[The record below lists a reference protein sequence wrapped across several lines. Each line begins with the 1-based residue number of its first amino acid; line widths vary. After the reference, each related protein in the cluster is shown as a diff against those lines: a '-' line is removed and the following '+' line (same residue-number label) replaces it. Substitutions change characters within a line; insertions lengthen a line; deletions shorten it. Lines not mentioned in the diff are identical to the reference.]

1 MCKVGI
7 EVTAMPIY
15 KTNKKRDGLFL
26 YTVRVNYTDKN
37 GKAHSLTRTAVGAE
51 AAKLLE
57 SQLTAEYKTGQIT
70 PAERM
75 TVGELAAKYLAAK
88 RTEVRRSTAEKTE
101 RILNRYVLPT
111 MQKERLDRLNA
122 QKLQDWKQSVTA
134 LALAP
139 KTQKNIYGEFRTMLN
154 FAVKMEHLPRNPLLT
169 VGNFKDTDFTPPT
182 DKLQYYTADEFLR
195 YKAAALADA
204 EAKGTLSEYAYYV
217 FFCIAYYMGMRK
229 GEINALRWSDINGG
243 LLTVRRSVT
252 QKVKGESA
260 VETLPKN
267 KTSYR
272 TIEIPE
278 PLMEILAE
286 WKKRLA
292 ERDAYR
298 DNYRVCGGGEN
309 GVLTDS
315 NVDRHNRRYADMAG
329 LKHIRVHDFRHSH
342 ASLLANEGINIQEI
356 ARRLGHAKIEM
367 TWNTYAHL
375 YPRESERSLSVLN
388 KVK

>member
-1 MCKVGI
+1 
-7 EVTAMPIY
+7 MPIY

-37 GKAHSLTRTAVGAE
+37 GKAHSLTRAAVGAE

-75 TVGELAAKYLAAK
+75 TVGELVKRYLAAK
-88 RTEVRRSTAEKTE
+88 KTEVRRASVEKTQ
-101 RILNRYVLPT
+101 RIMNRYVLPT
-111 MQKERLDRLNA
+111 LEKERLDRLNR
-122 QKLQDWKQSVTA
+122 QKMQDWKLAVSA
-134 LALAP
+134 LGLSLR
-139 KTQKNIYGEFRTMLN
+139 TNKNIYSEFRAMLN
-154 FAVKMEHLPRNPLLT
+154 YAVKMEYIAQNPLT
-169 VGNFKDTDFTPPT
+169 AVGNFKDTDFTPPQE
-182 DKLQYYTADEFLR
+182 KLHYYTADEFLR
-195 YKAAALADA
+195 YKAVALADA

-229 GEINALRWSDINGG
+229 GEINALRWSDINEE

-272 TIEIPE
+272 TIEIPA

-286 WKKRLA
+286 YKKRL
-292 ERDAYR
+292 ESRDAYR
-298 DNYRVCGGGEN
+298 DNYRVCGGGEE
-309 GVLTDS
+309 GVLPDTSLS
-315 NVDRHNRRYADMAG
+315 NHNVRYADAAG
-329 LKHIRVHDFRHSH
+329 LAHIRIHDFRHSH

>member
-1 MCKVGI
+1 
-7 EVTAMPIY
+7 MPIY
-15 KTNKKRDGLFL
+15 KTNKKRDGLYI

-37 GKAHSLTRTAVGAE
+37 GKAHGLTRTAVGAE

-57 SQLTAEYKTGQIT
+57 SQLTAEYKAKQASPI
-70 PAERM
+70 ERM
-75 TVGELAAKYLAAK
+75 TVGELAEKYLAAK
-88 RTEVRRSTAEKTE
+88 YTEVRRSTAEKTE
-101 RILNRYVLPT
+101 RMLNRYVLPT
-111 MQKERLDRLNA
+111 MQKERIDRLNA
-122 QKLQDWKQSVTA
+122 QKLQEWKQSITT
-134 LALAP
+134 LGLAP
-139 KTQKNIYGEFRTMLN
+139 KTQKNIYSEFRAMLN
-154 FAVKMEHLPRNPLLT
+154 FAVKMEYLPRNPLLA
-169 VGNFKDTDFTPPT
+169 VGNFKDNDFTPPK
-182 DKLQYYTADEFLR
+182 DKLRYYTADEFLR

-204 EAKGTLSEYAYYV
+204 EAKGTISEYAFYV
-217 FFCIAYYMGMRK
+217 FFCVAYYMGMRK

-243 LLTVRRSVT
+243 LLTVRRSVS

-298 DNYRVCGGGEN
+298 DNYRVCGGGET
-309 GVLTDS
+309 GVLSDTNIDL
-315 NVDRHNRRYADMAG
+315 HNRRYAAAAD
-329 LKHIRVHDFRHSH
+329 LPHIRIHDFRHSH

-388 KVK
+388 RVK

>member
-1 MCKVGI
+1 
-7 EVTAMPIY
+7 MPIY

-70 PAERM
+70 PGERM
-75 TVGELAAKYLAAK
+75 TVGELAGEYLASK
-88 RTEVRRSTAEKTE
+88 QSEVRRASTEKAAQ
-101 RILNRYVLPT
+101 IINRYILPT
-111 MQKERLDRLNA
+111 VQNERLDRLNA
-122 QKLQDWKQSVTA
+122 QKLQAWKQTVSA
-134 LALAP
+134 LSLSP
-139 KTQKNIYGEFRTMLN
+139 KTQQNIYAAFRAMLN
-154 FAVKMEHLPRNPLLT
+154 YAVKLEYLPRNPLT
-169 VGNFKDTDFTPPT
+169 AVGNFKDNDFTPT
-182 DKLQYYTADEFLR
+182 KEKLHYYTADEFLR

-204 EAKGTLSEYAYYV
+204 ETRGTLSEYAYYV

-229 GEINALRWSDINGG
+229 GEINALRWSDIEGN

-260 VETLPKN
+260 LETLPKN

-272 TIEIPE
+272 TIEIPQ
-278 PLMEILAE
+278 PLMNILAE

-292 ERDAYR
+292 ERDAYG

-309 GVLTDS
+309 GVLSDTNIDL
-315 NVDRHNRRYADMAG
+315 HNRRYAEAAG
-329 LKHIRVHDFRHSH
+329 LPHIRIHDFRHSH

-388 KVK
+388 KVV

>member
-1 MCKVGI
+1 
-7 EVTAMPIY
+7 MPIY
-15 KTNKKRDGLFL
+15 KTDKKRDGLYI

-37 GKAHSLTRTAVGAE
+37 GKAHGLTRTAVGAE

-75 TVGELAAKYLAAK
+75 TVGELAGEYLASK
-88 RTEVRRSTAEKTE
+88 QSEVRRASTEKAAQ
-101 RILNRYVLPT
+101 IINRYILPT
-111 MQKERLDRLNA
+111 VQNERLDRLNA
-122 QKLQDWKQSVTA
+122 QKLQAWKQTVSA
-134 LALAP
+134 LSLSP
-139 KTQKNIYGEFRTMLN
+139 KTQQNIYAAFRAMLN
-154 FAVKMEHLPRNPLLT
+154 YAVKLEYLPRNPLT
-169 VGNFKDTDFTPPT
+169 AVGNFKDNDFTPT
-182 DKLQYYTADEFLR
+182 KEKLHYYTAAEFLH

-204 EAKGTLSEYAYYV
+204 ERRGTLSEYAYYV

-229 GEINALRWSDINGG
+229 GEINALRWSDIEGN

-260 VETLPKN
+260 LETLPKN

-272 TIEIPE
+272 TIEIPQ
-278 PLMEILAE
+278 PLMNILAE

-292 ERDAYR
+292 ERDAYG

-309 GVLTDS
+309 GVLSDTNIDL
-315 NVDRHNRRYADMAG
+315 HNRRYAEAAG
-329 LKHIRVHDFRHSH
+329 LPHIRIHDFRHSH

-388 KVK
+388 KVV

>member
-1 MCKVGI
+1 
-7 EVTAMPIY
+7 MPIY
-15 KTNKKRDGLFL
+15 KTNKKRDGLYI

-37 GKAHSLTRTAVGAE
+37 GKAHGLTRTAVGAE

-57 SQLTAEYKTGQIT
+57 SRLTAEYKAKQASSI
-70 PAERM
+70 ERM
-75 TVGELAAKYLAAK
+75 TVGELAEKYLAAK
-88 RTEVRRSTAEKTE
+88 YTEVRRSTAEKTE
-101 RILNRYVLPT
+101 RMLNRYVLPT

-122 QKLQDWKQSVTA
+122 QKLQEWKQSIATLG
-134 LALAP
+134 LAS
-139 KTQKNIYGEFRTMLN
+139 KTQKNIYSEFRAMLN
-154 FAVKMEHLPRNPLLT
+154 FAVKMEYLSRNPLLA
-169 VGNFKDTDFTPPT
+169 VGNFKDTDFTPPK
-182 DKLQYYTADEFLR
+182 DKLCYYTADEFLR
-195 YKAAALADA
+195 YKAAALTDA
-204 EAKGTLSEYAYYV
+204 EVKGTISEYAFYV
-217 FFCIAYYMGMRK
+217 FFCVAYYMGMRK

-243 LLTVRRSVT
+243 LLTVRRSVS
-252 QKVKGESA
+252 QKIKGESA

-272 TIEIPE
+272 TIEIPA

-286 WKKRLA
+286 YKKRLA
-292 ERDAYR
+292 ARDAYR

-309 GVLTDS
+309 NVLSDT
-315 NVDRHNRRYADMAG
+315 NIELHNRRYAEAAG
-329 LKHIRVHDFRHSH
+329 LPHIRIHDFRHSH

>member
-1 MCKVGI
+1 
-7 EVTAMPIY
+7 MPIY
-15 KTNKKRDGLFL
+15 KTNKKRDGLYI

-37 GKAHSLTRTAVGAE
+37 GKAHGLTRTAVGAE

-75 TVGELAAKYLAAK
+75 TVGELAGEYLASK
-88 RTEVRRSTAEKTE
+88 QSEVRRASTEKAAQ
-101 RILNRYVLPT
+101 IINRYILPT
-111 MQKERLDRLNA
+111 VQNERLDRLNA
-122 QKLQDWKQSVTA
+122 QKLQAWKQTVSA
-134 LALAP
+134 LSLSP
-139 KTQKNIYGEFRTMLN
+139 KTQQNIYAAFRAMLN
-154 FAVKMEHLPRNPLLT
+154 YAVKLEYLPRNPLT
-169 VGNFKDTDFTPPT
+169 AVGNFKDNDFTPT
-182 DKLQYYTADEFLR
+182 KEKLHYYTAAEFLH

-204 EAKGTLSEYAYYV
+204 ERRGTLSEYAYYV

-229 GEINALRWSDINGG
+229 GEINALRWSDIESN

-252 QKVKGESA
+252 QKVKGECA
-260 VETLPKN
+260 LETLPKN

-272 TIEIPE
+272 TIEIPQ
-278 PLMEILAE
+278 PLMNILAE

-292 ERDAYR
+292 ERDAYG

-309 GVLTDS
+309 GVLSDTNIDL
-315 NVDRHNRRYADMAG
+315 HNRRYAEAAG
-329 LKHIRVHDFRHSH
+329 LPHIRIHDFRHSH

-388 KVK
+388 KVD

>member
-1 MCKVGI
+1 
-7 EVTAMPIY
+7 MPIY

-75 TVGELAAKYLAAK
+75 TVGELAGEYLASK
-88 RTEVRRSTAEKTE
+88 QSEVRRASAEKAAQ
-101 RILNRYVLPT
+101 ILNRYILPT
-111 MQKERLDRLNA
+111 VQNERLDRLNA
-122 QKLQDWKQSVTA
+122 QKLQAWKQTVTA
-134 LALAP
+134 LSLSP
-139 KTQKNIYGEFRTMLN
+139 KTQQNIYAAFRAMLN
-154 FAVKMEHLPRNPLLT
+154 YAVKLEYLPRNPLT
-169 VGNFKDTDFTPPT
+169 AVGNFKDNDFTPT
-182 DKLQYYTADEFLR
+182 KEKLHYYTAAEFLR

-204 EAKGTLSEYAYYV
+204 EQRDTLSEYAYYV

-229 GEINALRWSDINGG
+229 GEINALRWSDIEGN

-260 VETLPKN
+260 LETLPKN

-272 TIEIPE
+272 TIEIPQ
-278 PLMEILAE
+278 PLMNILAE

-292 ERDAYR
+292 ERDAYG

-309 GVLTDS
+309 GVLSDTNIDL
-315 NVDRHNRRYADMAG
+315 HNRRYAEAAG
-329 LKHIRVHDFRHSH
+329 LPHIRIHDFRHSH

-388 KVK
+388 KVV

>member
-1 MCKVGI
+1 
-7 EVTAMPIY
+7 MPIY
-15 KTNKKRDGLFL
+15 KTNKKRGGLFL

-75 TVGELAAKYLAAK
+75 TVGELAQQYFAVK
-88 RTEVRRSTAEKTE
+88 RTEVRLSTAEKAE
-101 RILNRYVLPT
+101 RTLKCYVLPT
-111 MQKERLDRLNA
+111 MQDERLDRLNA
-122 QKLQDWKQSVTA
+122 QKLQSWKQTVA
-134 LALAP
+134 ARGLAP
-139 KTQKNIYGEFRTMLN
+139 KTQKNIYGAFRTMLN
-154 FAVKMEHLPRNPLLT
+154 FAVRMEYIQRNPILI
-169 VGNFKDTDFTPPT
+169 VGNFKDDDFTPPRE
-182 DKLQYYTADEFLR
+182 KLRFYTADEFLR
-195 YKAAALADA
+195 YKAAALKYA
-204 EAKGTLSEYAYYV
+204 EEKGTIVEHAFYV

-229 GEINALRWSDINGG
+229 GEIHALRWSDIEGN
-243 LLTVRRSVT
+243 LLTVRHSVS
-252 QKVKGESA
+252 QKIKGKPTFES
-260 VETLPKN
+260 LPKN
-267 KTSYR
+267 KPSYR
-272 TIEIPE
+272 TIEVPA
-278 PLMEILAE
+278 PLMEILE
-286 WKKRLA
+286 EYKKRLA
-292 ERDAYR
+292 ARDAYR
-298 DNYRVCGGGEN
+298 DNYRVCGGGES

>member
-1 MCKVGI
+1 
-7 EVTAMPIY
+7 MPIY
-15 KTNKKRDGLFL
+15 KTDKKRDGL
-26 YTVRVNYTDKN
+26 YVYKVRVNYTDKN

-57 SQLTAEYKTGQIT
+57 ARLTAEHKTGQT
-70 PAERM
+70 SPTERM
-75 TVGELAAKYLAAK
+75 TVGELADEYIAAK
-88 RTEVRRSTAEKTE
+88 RTEVRLSTAEKTV
-101 RILNRYVLPT
+101 RMLHRYILPATQGV
-111 MQKERLDRLNA
+111 RLDRLNA
-122 QKLQDWKQSVTA
+122 QKLQEWK
-134 LALAP
+134 LAISSLGLSP
-139 KTQKNIYGEFRTMLN
+139 RTNKNIYSEFRAMLN
-154 FAVKMEHLPRNPLLT
+154 YAVKLEYLPRNPLT
-169 VGNFKDTDFTPPT
+169 AVGNFKDNDFTPPKE
-182 DKLQYYTADEFLR
+182 KLHYYTAAEFLR

-204 EAKGTLSEYAYYV
+204 EQRGTLSEYAYYV

-229 GEINALRWSDINGG
+229 GEINALRWSDIDGN

-260 VETLPKN
+260 LETLPKN

-272 TIEIPE
+272 TIEIPQ

-309 GVLTDS
+309 GVLSDTNIDL
-315 NVDRHNRRYADMAG
+315 HNRRYADAAG
-329 LKHIRVHDFRHSH
+329 LAHIRIHDFRHSH

-388 KVK
+388 RVK

>member
-1 MCKVGI
+1 
-7 EVTAMPIY
+7 MPIY
-15 KTNKKRDGLFL
+15 KTNKKRDGLYI

-37 GKAHSLTRTAVGAE
+37 GKAHGLTRTAVGAE

-57 SQLTAEYKTGQIT
+57 SRLTAEYKAKQASSI
-70 PAERM
+70 ERM
-75 TVGELAAKYLAAK
+75 TVGELAEKYLVAKY
-88 RTEVRRSTAEKTE
+88 TEVRRSTAEKTE
-101 RILNRYVLPT
+101 RMLNRYVLPI

-122 QKLQDWKQSVTA
+122 QKLQEWKQSIATLG
-134 LALAP
+134 LAS
-139 KTQKNIYGEFRTMLN
+139 KTQKNIYSEFRAMLN
-154 FAVKMEHLPRNPLLT
+154 FAVKMEYLPRNPLLA
-169 VGNFKDTDFTPPT
+169 VGNFKDTDFTPPK
-182 DKLQYYTADEFLR
+182 DKLCYYTADEFLR
-195 YKAAALADA
+195 YKAAALTDA
-204 EAKGTLSEYAYYV
+204 EVKGTISEYAFYV
-217 FFCIAYYMGMRK
+217 FFCVAYYMGMRK

-243 LLTVRRSVT
+243 LLTVRRSVS
-252 QKVKGESA
+252 QKIKGESA

-272 TIEIPE
+272 TIEIPA

-286 WKKRLA
+286 YKKRLA
-292 ERDAYR
+292 ARDAYR

-309 GVLTDS
+309 NVLSDT
-315 NVDRHNRRYADMAG
+315 NIELHNRRYAEAAG
-329 LKHIRVHDFRHSH
+329 LPHIRIHDFRHSH

>member
-1 MCKVGI
+1 
-7 EVTAMPIY
+7 MPIY
-15 KTNKKRDGLFL
+15 KTNKKRDGLYI

-37 GKAHSLTRTAVGAE
+37 GKAHGLTRTAVGAE

-57 SQLTAEYKTGQIT
+57 SQLTAEYKAKQASPI
-70 PAERM
+70 ERM
-75 TVGELAAKYLAAK
+75 TVGELAKKYLAAK
-88 RTEVRRSTAEKTE
+88 YTEVRRSTAEKTE
-101 RILNRYVLPT
+101 RMLNRYVLPT
-111 MQKERLDRLNA
+111 MQKERIDRLNA
-122 QKLQDWKQSVTA
+122 QKLQEWKQSITT
-134 LALAP
+134 LGLAP
-139 KTQKNIYGEFRTMLN
+139 KTQKNIYSEFRAMLN
-154 FAVKMEHLPRNPLLT
+154 FAVKMEYLPRNPLLA
-169 VGNFKDTDFTPPT
+169 VGNFKDNDFTPPK
-182 DKLQYYTADEFLR
+182 DKLRYYTADEFLR

-204 EAKGTLSEYAYYV
+204 EAKGTISEYAFYV
-217 FFCIAYYMGMRK
+217 FFCVAYYMGMRK
-229 GEINALRWSDINGG
+229 GEINALRWSDINGE
-243 LLTVRRSVT
+243 LLTVRRSVS
-252 QKVKGESA
+252 QKIKGESV

-272 TIEIPE
+272 TIEIPA

-286 WKKRLA
+286 YKKRLA
-292 ERDAYR
+292 ARDAYR

-309 GVLTDS
+309 SVLSDT
-315 NVDRHNRRYADMAG
+315 NIELHNRRYAEAAG
-329 LKHIRVHDFRHSH
+329 LSRIRIHDFRHSH

>member
-1 MCKVGI
+1 
-7 EVTAMPIY
+7 MPIY
-15 KTNKKRDGLFL
+15 KTDKKRDGLFL

-37 GKAHSLTRTAVGAE
+37 GKAHGLTRTAVGAE

-57 SQLTAEYKTGQIT
+57 ARLTAEHKTGQT
-70 PAERM
+70 SPSERM
-75 TVGELAAKYLAAK
+75 TVGELAGEYLASK
-88 RTEVRRSTAEKTE
+88 QSEVRRASTEKAAQ
-101 RILNRYVLPT
+101 ILNRYILPT
-111 MQKERLDRLNA
+111 VQNERLDRLNA
-122 QKLQDWKQSVTA
+122 QKLQAWKQTVTA
-134 LALAP
+134 LSLSP
-139 KTQKNIYGEFRTMLN
+139 KTQQNIYAAFRAMLN
-154 FAVKMEHLPRNPLLT
+154 YAVKLEYLPRNPLT
-169 VGNFKDTDFTPPT
+169 AVGNFKDTDFTPPQE
-182 DKLQYYTADEFLR
+182 KLHYYTAAEFLR

-204 EAKGTLSEYAYYV
+204 EQKGTLSEYAYYV

-229 GEINALRWSDINGG
+229 GEINALRWSDIEGN

-260 VETLPKN
+260 LETLPKN

-309 GVLTDS
+309 GVLSDTNIDL
-315 NVDRHNRRYADMAG
+315 HNRRYAEAAG
-329 LKHIRVHDFRHSH
+329 LPHIRVHDFRHSH

-388 KVK
+388 KVV

>member
-1 MCKVGI
+1 
-7 EVTAMPIY
+7 MPIY
-15 KTNKKRDGLFL
+15 KTNKKRDGLYI

-37 GKAHSLTRTAVGAE
+37 GKAHGLTRTAVGAE

-57 SQLTAEYKTGQIT
+57 SQLTAEYKAKQASPI
-70 PAERM
+70 ERM
-75 TVGELAAKYLAAK
+75 TVGELAEKYLAAK
-88 RTEVRRSTAEKTE
+88 YTEVRRSTAEKTE
-101 RILNRYVLPT
+101 RMLNRYVLPT
-111 MQKERLDRLNA
+111 MQKERIDRLNA
-122 QKLQDWKQSVTA
+122 QKLQEWKQSITT
-134 LALAP
+134 LGLAP
-139 KTQKNIYGEFRTMLN
+139 KTQKNIYSEFRAMLN
-154 FAVKMEHLPRNPLLT
+154 FAVKMEYLPRNPLLA
-169 VGNFKDTDFTPPT
+169 VGNFKDNDFTPPK
-182 DKLQYYTADEFLR
+182 DKLRYYTADEFLR

-204 EAKGTLSEYAYYV
+204 EAKGTISEYAFYV
-217 FFCIAYYMGMRK
+217 FFCVAYYMGMRK
-229 GEINALRWSDINGG
+229 GEINALRWSDINGE
-243 LLTVRRSVT
+243 LLTVRRSVS
-252 QKVKGESA
+252 QKIKGESV

-272 TIEIPE
+272 TIEIPA

-286 WKKRLA
+286 YKKRLA
-292 ERDAYR
+292 ARDAYR

-309 GVLTDS
+309 SVLSDT
-315 NVDRHNRRYADMAG
+315 NIELHNRRYAEAAG
-329 LKHIRVHDFRHSH
+329 LPRIRIHDFRHSH

>member
-7 EVTAMPIY
+7 EVTLLPIY

-37 GKAHSLTRTAVGAE
+37 GKAHSLTRAAVGAE

-75 TVGELAAKYLAAK
+75 TVGELVKRYLAAK
-88 RTEVRRSTAEKTE
+88 ETEVRRASVEKTQ
-101 RILNRYVLPT
+101 RIMNRYVLPT
-111 MQKERLDRLNA
+111 LEKERLDRLNR
-122 QKLQDWKQSVTA
+122 QKMQDWKLAVSA
-134 LALAP
+134 LGLSLR
-139 KTQKNIYGEFRTMLN
+139 TNKNIYSEFRAMLN
-154 FAVKMEHLPRNPLLT
+154 YAVKMEYIAQNPLT
-169 VGNFKDTDFTPPT
+169 AVGNFKDTDFTPPQE
-182 DKLQYYTADEFLR
+182 KLHYYTADEFLR

-229 GEINALRWSDINGG
+229 GEINALRWSDINEE

-272 TIEIPE
+272 TIEIPA

-286 WKKRLA
+286 YKKRL
-292 ERDAYR
+292 ESRDAYR
-298 DNYRVCGGGEN
+298 DNYRVCGGGEE
-309 GVLTDS
+309 GVLPDTSLS
-315 NVDRHNRRYADMAG
+315 NHNVRYADAAG
-329 LKHIRVHDFRHSH
+329 LAHIRIHDFRHSH

>member
-1 MCKVGI
+1 
-7 EVTAMPIY
+7 MPIY

-37 GKAHSLTRTAVGAE
+37 GKAHGLTRTAVGAE

-70 PAERM
+70 PAEHM

-88 RTEVRRSTAEKTE
+88 ETEVRRASVEKTR
-101 RILNRYVLPT
+101 RIMDRYVLPT
-111 MQKERLDRLNA
+111 LEKERLDRLNR
-122 QKLQDWKQSVTA
+122 QKMQDWKLAVSA
-134 LALAP
+134 LGLSLR
-139 KTQKNIYGEFRTMLN
+139 TNKNIYSEFRAMLN
-154 FAVKMEHLPRNPLLT
+154 YAVKMEYIAQNPLT
-169 VGNFKDTDFTPPT
+169 AVGNFKDTDFTPPQE
-182 DKLQYYTADEFLR
+182 KLQYYTSDEFLR

-272 TIEIPE
+272 TIEIPA

-286 WKKRLA
+286 YKKRLA

-298 DNYRVCGGGEN
+298 DNYRVCGGGEE
-309 GVLTDS
+309 GVLPDTSLS
-315 NVDRHNRRYADMAG
+315 NHNVRYADAAG
-329 LKHIRVHDFRHSH
+329 LAHIRIHDFRHSH

>member
-1 MCKVGI
+1 
-7 EVTAMPIY
+7 MPIY
-15 KTNKKRDGLFL
+15 KTNKKKDGLYI

-37 GKAHSLTRTAVGAE
+37 GKAHGLTRTAVGAE

-57 SQLTAEYKTGQIT
+57 SQLTAEYKAKQASPI
-70 PAERM
+70 ERM
-75 TVGELAAKYLAAK
+75 TVGELAEKYLAAK
-88 RTEVRRSTAEKTE
+88 YTEVRRSTAEKTE
-101 RILNRYVLPT
+101 RMLNRYVLPT
-111 MQKERLDRLNA
+111 MQKERIDRLNA
-122 QKLQDWKQSVTA
+122 QKLQEWKQSITT
-134 LALAP
+134 LGLAP
-139 KTQKNIYGEFRTMLN
+139 KTQKNIYSEFRAMLN
-154 FAVKMEHLPRNPLLT
+154 FAVKMEYLPRNPLLT
-169 VGNFKDTDFTPPT
+169 VGNFKDNDFTPPK
-182 DKLQYYTADEFLR
+182 DKLRYYTADEFLR

-204 EAKGTLSEYAYYV
+204 EAKGTISEYAFYV
-217 FFCIAYYMGMRK
+217 FFCVAYYMGMRK
-229 GEINALRWSDINGG
+229 GEINALRWSDINGE
-243 LLTVRRSVT
+243 LLTVRRSVS
-252 QKVKGESA
+252 QKIKGESV

-272 TIEIPE
+272 TIEIPA

-286 WKKRLA
+286 YKKRLA
-292 ERDAYR
+292 ARDAYR

-309 GVLTDS
+309 SVLSDT
-315 NVDRHNRRYADMAG
+315 NIELHNRRYAEAAG
-329 LKHIRVHDFRHSH
+329 LPRIRIHDFRHSH

>member
-1 MCKVGI
+1 
-7 EVTAMPIY
+7 MPIY

-37 GKAHSLTRTAVGAE
+37 GKAHGLTRTAVGAE

-57 SQLTAEYKTGQIT
+57 SQLTAEYKAKQASPI
-70 PAERM
+70 ERM
-75 TVGELAAKYLAAK
+75 TVGELAKKYLAAK
-88 RTEVRRSTAEKTE
+88 YTEVRRSTAEKTE
-101 RILNRYVLPT
+101 RMLNRYVLPT
-111 MQKERLDRLNA
+111 MQKERIDRLNA
-122 QKLQDWKQSVTA
+122 QKLQEWKQSITT
-134 LALAP
+134 LGLAP
-139 KTQKNIYGEFRTMLN
+139 KTQKNIYSEFRAMLN
-154 FAVKMEHLPRNPLLT
+154 FAVKMEYLPRNPLLA
-169 VGNFKDTDFTPPT
+169 VGNFKDNDFTPPK
-182 DKLQYYTADEFLR
+182 DKLRYYTADEFLR

-204 EAKGTLSEYAYYV
+204 EAKGTISEYAFYV
-217 FFCIAYYMGMRK
+217 FFCVAYYMGMRK
-229 GEINALRWSDINGG
+229 GEINALRWSDINGE
-243 LLTVRRSVT
+243 LLTVRRSVS
-252 QKVKGESA
+252 QKIKGESV

-272 TIEIPE
+272 TIEIPA

-286 WKKRLA
+286 YKKRLA
-292 ERDAYR
+292 ARDAYR

-309 GVLTDS
+309 SVLSDT
-315 NVDRHNRRYADMAG
+315 NIELHNRRYAEAAG
-329 LKHIRVHDFRHSH
+329 LSRIRIHDFRHSH

>member
-1 MCKVGI
+1 
-7 EVTAMPIY
+7 
-15 KTNKKRDGLFL
+15 
-26 YTVRVNYTDKN
+26 
-37 GKAHSLTRTAVGAE
+37 
-51 AAKLLE
+51 
-57 SQLTAEYKTGQIT
+57 
-70 PAERM
+70 M
-75 TVGELAAKYLAAK
+75 TVGELAEKYLAAK
-88 RTEVRRSTAEKTE
+88 YTEVRRSTAEKTE
-101 RILNRYVLPT
+101 RMLNRYVLPT
-111 MQKERLDRLNA
+111 MQKERIDRLNA
-122 QKLQDWKQSVTA
+122 QKLQEWKQSITT
-134 LALAP
+134 LGLAP
-139 KTQKNIYGEFRTMLN
+139 KTQKNIYSEFRAMLN
-154 FAVKMEHLPRNPLLT
+154 FAVKMEYLPRNPLLA
-169 VGNFKDTDFTPPT
+169 VGNFKDNDFTPPK
-182 DKLQYYTADEFLR
+182 DKLRYYTADEFLR

-204 EAKGTLSEYAYYV
+204 EAKGTISEYAFYV
-217 FFCIAYYMGMRK
+217 FFCVAYYMGMRK

-243 LLTVRRSVT
+243 LLTVRRSVS

-292 ERDAYR
+292 ERVAYR
-298 DNYRVCGGGEN
+298 DNYRVCGGGET
-309 GVLTDS
+309 GVLSDTNIDL
-315 NVDRHNRRYADMAG
+315 HNRRYAAAAD
-329 LKHIRVHDFRHSH
+329 LPHIRIHDFRHSH

-388 KVK
+388 RVK